1 MNKTLPRRRLLELT
15 AALAVIGGSGATWAQ
30 APAVLIPPKPYVPP
44 KFGHPIPK
52 TAAPMKI
59 GVIGSGIVGGT
70 LGGVWSKAGHQVMFS
85 DRDPATSKARAE
97 ENPGATSGTPQQA
110 IAFGTVILVA
120 IPFGAMPD
128 FAREYGA
135 ALKGKTIFETTNP
148 TAPRDGDLVAPALAK
163 GTGLFVSELLPGV
176 HIARGFNTFG
186 AGQMASEAHRPGD
199 KVAIPLAASDAA
211 TMALGVRLIRDAG
224 FDPVEVGDLSTAKKF
239 ELRGPAGGAKI
250 KADLIAG
257 LAKTP

>member
-1 MNKTLPRRRLLELT
+1 MNTTLPRRRLLELT
-15 AALAVIGGSGATWAQ
+15 AALAVLGGAGSAWAQ
-30 APAVLIPPKPYVPP
+30 APAAPIPAKPYVPP
-44 KFGHPIPK
+44 KFGHAIPK

-59 GVIGSGIVGGT
+59 GVIGSGIIGGT

-85 DRDPATSKARAE
+85 DRDPESAKARAA
-97 ENPGATSGTPQQA
+97 ENPGATSGTVSQA

-120 IPFGAMPD
+120 IPFGAWPE
-128 FAREYGA
+128 FAKDNGA

-163 GTGLFVSELLPGV
+163 GSGVAVAEYLPGV

-186 AGQMASEAHRPGD
+186 ATQMASEAWRPGD

-211 TMALGVRLIRDAG
+211 TMALAVRLTRDAG
-224 FDPVEVGDLSTAKKF
+224 FDPVEVGALVTSKKF

-250 KADLIAG
+250 KADLVAG
-257 LAKTP
+257 LAQTP